1 MITHGL
7 EENIFEGIEL
17 EEEVQA
23 LPDKQKVVVAM
34 IASGF
39 TQADCASIIGL
50 TRAAVGVIWH
60 RTLEE
65 LRGKLYGSSQV
76 SSGMR

>member
-1 MITHGL
+1 MINHST
-7 EENIFEGIEL
+7 EEDMFEEIEL
-17 EEEVQA
+17 EEHIRA
-23 LPDKQKVVVAM
+23 LPPKQRVVVGM
-34 IASGF
+34 ISAGF

-65 LRGKLYGSSQV
+65 LRGNLYGSTQ
-76 SSGMR
+76 MP